1 MSELINNREIRQ
13 KTLESII
20 KQLHEGKTVEEVKE
34 QFEKVFKGVAPSEIS
49 EVESAL
55 IMDGMPIKE
64 IQNLCDVHAA
74 VFKGSIEEIH
84 SSVDLKSIP
93 GHPVNILMLEN
104 RKLEEIIVNQIRPQ
118 LQVLE
123 NPEHYKLL
131 LEGINHLAK
140 IDIHYSKKENLL
152 FPFMEKYGITAP
164 PKVMWGVD
172 DEIQK
177 QIKTIQI
184 ILTKSSNEKYEVIK
198 SVQGLLDRVE
208 EMIFKEENI
217 MLPMLIEKLTQEEWG
232 MIASESQE
240 FGYLIGNVLK
250 WEPKS
255 ISERDFNAKEDKSKK
270 VQGMICLPTGT
281 LKLEELKCL
290 LNTLPFDITF
300 VDKNDVVKYFDEGK
314 ERIFT
319 RAKTVIG
326 RNVSNCHP
334 PASVHIVEG
343 IVEDFK
349 LGKKEN
355 EDFWIRMGNQY
366 VLIRYFA
373 VRNEEGE
380 YLGVLEVTQNI
391 APIQALTGEK
401 RLVTK

>member
-13 KTLESII
+13 KTLKSII
-20 KQLHEGKTVEEVKE
+20 KQLHEGKMVEEVKG
-34 QFEKVFKGVAPSEIS
+34 QFEKVFEGVAASEIS
-49 EVESAL
+49 EVEAAL
-55 IMDGMPIKE
+55 IMDGMPIEE
-64 IQNLCDVHAA
+64 IQKLCDVHAA

-84 SSVDLKSIP
+84 TPVDLKSIP
-93 GHPVNILMLEN
+93 GHPVHILMLEN
-104 RKLEEIIVNQIRPQ
+104 RKLEEIIVNEIRSQ
-118 LQVLE
+118 LQCLE
-123 NPEHYKLL
+123 RPEHYKLL
-131 LEGINHLAK
+131 LEGINHLSK
-140 IDIHYSKKENLL
+140 IDIHYSKKEDLL

-172 DEIQK
+172 DEIRT
-177 QIKTIQI
+177 QIKAIQI
-184 ILTKSSNEKYEVIK
+184 MLMESSNEKYEVIK
-198 SVQGLLDRVE
+198 LVQELLDRIE

-240 FGYLIGNVLK
+240 FGYLIDNVPR
-250 WEPKS
+250 WEPKV
-255 ISERDFNAKEDKSKK
+255 IPKREPNTKENQSKE

-300 VDKNDVVKYFDEGK
+300 VDKNDVVKYFSEGK
-314 ERIFT
+314 ERIFA

-334 PASVHIVEG
+334 PASVHIVEE

-349 LGKKEN
+349 SGKKEN

-380 YLGVLEVTQNI
+380 YLGILEVTQNI